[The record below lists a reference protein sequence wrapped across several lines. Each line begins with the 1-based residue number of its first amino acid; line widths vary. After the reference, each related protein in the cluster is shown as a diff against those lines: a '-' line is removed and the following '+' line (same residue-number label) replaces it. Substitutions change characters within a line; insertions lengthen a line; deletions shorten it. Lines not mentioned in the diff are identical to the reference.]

1 MEQNNSLLIAKS
13 VIALLSSGAE
23 PTELVR
29 IGIKHGISYRQD
41 GWGQGL
47 TILVCMVNFLPL
59 LSTQDRSRALYHGLS
74 AVAQDCD
81 GAAPRFAVK
90 ALPDLVPQIG
100 TLKRWFR
107 HFIEVRDSD
116 GAERCL
122 VSAIQAKSEPLQIA
136 DILFSSASDHRY
148 LDGGHVLD
156 FTNKAFEVLDIVGW
170 NMAEGVLTS
179 LVPLY
184 TKATRMEERSSWRHP
199 VDLIQILD
207 RILQRNS
214 HLIGNGPRKARNME
228 S

>member
-1 MEQNNSLLIAKS
+1 
-13 VIALLSSGAE
+13 
-23 PTELVR
+23 
-29 IGIKHGISYRQD
+29 
-41 GWGQGL
+41 
-47 TILVCMVNFLPL
+47 MVNFLPL

-207 RILQRNS
+207 RSFKEIPILLEMGRELTS
-214 HLIGNGPRKARNME
+214 HLLIFYFETNLMK
-228 S
+228 